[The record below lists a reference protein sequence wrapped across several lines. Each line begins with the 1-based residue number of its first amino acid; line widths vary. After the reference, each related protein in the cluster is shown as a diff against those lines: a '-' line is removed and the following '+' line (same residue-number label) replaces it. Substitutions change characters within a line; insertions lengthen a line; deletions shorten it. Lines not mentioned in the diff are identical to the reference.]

1 MDIKLVYCIFNL
13 LSSSI
18 QNALENKFDQFF
30 KIQLLQFGHDRDSQ
44 FQDSFRRHTHIF
56 FIIIYNFKL
65 IWFCC
70 YKMPTELLEISYQ
83 LLSPIGVSSPLGL
96 FTIVIMSSEFESSK
110 SATTVVLVC
119 QNYIC

>member
-1 MDIKLVYCIFNL
+1 
-13 LSSSI
+13 
-18 QNALENKFDQFF
+18 
-30 KIQLLQFGHDRDSQ
+30 
-44 FQDSFRRHTHIF
+44 
-56 FIIIYNFKL
+56 
-65 IWFCC
+65 
-70 YKMPTELLEISYQ
+70 MPTELLEISYQ